1 VYSPVTVEMFDLFG
15 AIHHLLKIDQVK
27 IDNLIFT
34 LHYRV
39 TAIILLAF
47 SILVTKR
54 QYFGDPIDCM
64 VDAINSNTIDV
75 FCWIQSTYTIPALTG
90 GVVGEEVAHPGVAS
104 RVSIL
109 QKNDEVGEEYVIR
122 HHSYYQWVVLFFF
135 FQAGMFYIPRYMWKG
150 WEGERVKSLVAELNS
165 PVSSSEIRKKR
176 VSIAV
181 DYFGKNLHHHNL
193 YAYQFFV
200 CEVLNFVNV
209 IGQFY
214 LTDRFLDLGFAKYG
228 PRVLN
233 YSQDSSSGHDPMDEI
248 FPKVTKCTFHKF
260 GPSGTIM
267 RHDALCVLPLNILNQ
282 KIFVFL
288 WFWFVLVAVI
298 SAFGLLYRLATF
310 SPGFRHLLLRGR
322 SRLASAEKVEAVS
335 KECQIGDW
343 FILYLMARNM
353 DPYVFKE
360 FINTLTPTLVGKEH
374 VS

>member
-1 VYSPVTVEMFDLFG
+1 
-15 AIHHLLKIDQVK
+15 
-27 IDNLIFT
+27 
-34 LHYRV
+34 
-39 TAIILLAF
+39 
-47 SILVTKR
+47 
-54 QYFGDPIDCM
+54 
-64 VDAINSNTIDV
+64 
-75 FCWIQSTYTIPALTG
+75 
-90 GVVGEEVAHPGVAS
+90 
-104 RVSIL
+104 
-109 QKNDEVGEEYVIR
+109 
-122 HHSYYQWVVLFFF
+122 
-135 FQAGMFYIPRYMWKG
+135 MFYIPRYMWKG

>member
-1 VYSPVTVEMFDLFG
+1 MFDLFG